1 MNRVR
6 MVGVCLLASFA
17 LSAIAATAASAEPE
31 YLTKAVVVE
40 GAKIPLTATLSAA
53 FLEAASGTK
62 ITCTAGTGS
71 GEVTGPR
78 TSKNSV
84 TTFTG
89 CESGGFPCNSEGK
102 PTGSITTVALEGKL
116 NGLTSSLPGV
126 RFFPEATG
134 RGGVLAEFTCAG
146 TLKVIVRGSISGAV
160 SGAAGTNLETGKLLS
175 SGKLTFAE
183 SAGTQKYTSF
193 VEGPEKGEKEQL
205 ESSIGG
211 GAYEKS
217 GESVIVTLKTNPVT
231 RGLGITK

>member
-6 MVGVCLLASFA
+6 MVGVCVLVALAMSVIV
-17 LSAIAATAASAEPE
+17 SATASAEPE
-31 YLTKAVVVE
+31 YLTKAVVAE

-89 CESGGFPCNSEGK
+89 CESGGNKCTSAGK
-102 PTGSITTVALEGKL
+102 PEGAVTTVPLEGKL
-116 NGLTSSLPGV
+116 NGISSTLPGV

-146 TLKVIVRGSISGAV
+146 VLKVIVRGSIIGMV
-160 SGAAGTNLETGKLLS
+160 SGAAGTNAETGKLLS

-183 SAGTQKYTSF
+183 AAGVQKYTSF
-193 VEGPEKGEKEQL
+193 SEGPEKGEKEQL
-205 ESSIGG
+205 ESSISG

-217 GESVIVTLKTNPVT
+217 GESVVVTLKTSPAT
-231 RGLGITK
+231 WGLGITK